1 MALKESSS
9 AKGSE
14 RQVNPALLVSVGYF
28 KTVRYL
34 NKLDPPMRP

>member
-14 RQVNPALLVSVGYF
+14 RQVNPALLVSVKYF
-28 KTVRYL
+28 KAVRHV
-34 NKLDPPMRP
+34 NELDPPKRP